1 VRRCCPTGANPY
13 TIAYTYD
20 LVGNR
25 LTRTRTV
32 NGQTFTDVMAYNA
45 ANQLVSLNGQAW
57 EHDLDGN
64 VVVRRVGNETWLLG
78 YDAEGHLVSLQK
90 QGDSVGW
97 VYEYDGL
104 GRRVR
109 GVRGSLEVVY
119 LYSGD
124 TLVAEGSRQ
133 SSSDPFQWVYYGYG
147 SAMYQQVASGQVE
160 YKHWNLRGDLVAAS
174 SSTGTYTPAP
184 ITDAFGDTIAGARQ
198 TYDWNGAWGYR
209 NEALTGGLQKVGVR
223 WYDPTV
229 GRFLQQDPWLGSIY
243 APLTLN
249 AYGYCVND
257 PVNAVDPSGYISQ
270 EAKGFGVFLV
280 VVGEVAGTVAGVVA
294 AIGTAPVWVPVVII
308 IGGTAVVV
316 GTAIWGWDELSAFCR
331 WAVRQ
336 RPFGEVDGAG
346 NPFQERR
353 MRYAY

>member
-1 VRRCCPTGANPY
+1 MKKKLILAAFENSRRDTFAQAYRPLVALNNP
-13 TIAYTYD
+13 
-20 LVGNR
+20 
-25 LTRTRTV
+25 
-32 NGQTFTDVMAYNA
+32 
-45 ANQLVSLNGQAW
+45 AW
-57 EHDLDGN
+57 AHDLDGN

-109 GVRGSLEVVY
+109 AVRGTLEVVY

-133 SSSDPFQWVYYGYG
+133 SSNDPLQWVYYGHG
-147 SAMYQQVASGQVE
+147 SAMYQQVSNAGVE
-160 YKHWNLRGDLVAAS
+160 YKHWNLRGDLAATS
-174 SSTGTYTPAP
+174 SSAGTYAPAP
-184 ITDAFGDTIAGARQ
+184 ITDAFGDLVAGNRQ

-209 NEALTGGLQKVGVR
+209 NEALTGGLQNVGVR

-229 GRFLQQDPWLGSIY
+229 GRFLQQDPWLGDIY

-257 PVNAVDPSGYISQ
+257 PISFQ
-270 EAKGFGVFLV
+270 DRTGRFAEVAIGAGAATGPPGWAIIGGVVV
-280 VVGEVAGTVAGVVA
+280 VVGLA
-294 AIGTAPVWVPVVII
+294 ALILYFIRPEEIDDSEAKPIPGDPAPPCYPTMDNPVSLPVGPNGEDGCWYYCPGS
-308 IGGTAVVV
+308 GGSYFLE
-316 GTAIWGWDELSAFCR
+316 WPLL
-331 WAVRQ
+331 
-336 RPFGEVDGAG
+336 RPCPPRILDP
-346 NPFQERR
+346 N
-353 MRYAY
+353 